1 MANSN
6 GHYPSEVPAR
16 RGTTTSLSPITP
28 ANPNN
33 APATQ
38 PDEVSNEI
46 LLRGVVPE
54 IEHSSIRAFAEA
66 FGTVLEVI
74 TKPGLQALLRMDSVD
89 SAAKLLD
96 AHPNNTVMISDTQVT
111 LKSVFTQNS
120 LRGPRAGRPRNSLPA
135 GSLTASMHSGHSEPP
150 PGPKVES
157 PAVLLRGVMGITQED
172 IHLFASKFGAVQD
185 VVLKPGLQAL
195 IYMENVDAAGRLLQE
210 CGTSAEIKDTPVQ
223 LKSVDLEV
231 AGMGRTPTKSAGEQF
246 PASKA
251 PSDAAEP
258 QTCPLPGLE
267 LMQKAAEPHELEPLK
282 HYVDQWLAES
292 LPSADKD
299 PQDGTQ
305 EQGPRGE
312 ADAMVTGA
320 GQPLLNSTQAPLLPV
335 QPASHAMTTAP
346 SFPPQPSQPVS
357 DAQTVRE
364 AASTAAS
371 PALDPLAAANAVE
384 TKGAP
389 LRQDAEPGSTTIT
402 AADVESTPAELGRA
416 QDAARSSTTGVQH
429 APQPE
434 QTVNRGDSW
443 WGRFTRRLVGSSPT
457 VQAVESASLKVA
469 PPASPPE
476 PQNPSSP
483 SESPQATRVQ
493 DATEV
498 PQGQRAG
505 DAMPMQPTG
514 PAEDAGPVESTEH
527 KAVEGGTEPVAADC
541 DDAELEGEGDDTGE
555 HFVFSG
561 LGGDWQ

>member
-1 MANSN
+1 MPLSQALPD
-6 GHYPSEVPAR
+6 HKPL
-16 RGTTTSLSPITP
+16 LSPHRCRY
-28 ANPNN
+28 
-33 APATQ
+33 
-38 PDEVSNEI
+38 S
-46 LLRGVVPE
+46 
-54 IEHSSIRAFAEA
+54 
-66 FGTVLEVI
+66 
-74 TKPGLQALLRMDSVD
+74 
-89 SAAKLLD
+89 
-96 AHPNNTVMISDTQVT
+96 
-111 LKSVFTQNS
+111 
-120 LRGPRAGRPRNSLPA
+120 
-135 GSLTASMHSGHSEPP
+135 
-150 PGPKVES
+150 
-157 PAVLLRGVMGITQED
+157 
-172 IHLFASKFGAVQD
+172 
-185 VVLKPGLQAL
+185 
-195 IYMENVDAAGRLLQE
+195 
-210 CGTSAEIKDTPVQ
+210 
-223 LKSVDLEV
+223 V

-443 WGRFTRRLVGSSPT
+443 WGRFTRRYSCCALLVNVAAVVCFCLILALVIISHTASS
-457 VQAVESASLKVA
+457 
-469 PPASPPE
+469 
-476 PQNPSSP
+476 SSRAATFGMSSMGLWLALVRSCLGDP
-483 SESPQATRVQ
+483 RMHDPRRESP
-493 DATEV
+493 
-498 PQGQRAG
+498 
-505 DAMPMQPTG
+505 
-514 PAEDAGPVESTEH
+514 
-527 KAVEGGTEPVAADC
+527 
-541 DDAELEGEGDDTGE
+541 
-555 HFVFSG
+555 
-561 LGGDWQ
+561 